1 MLLPCK
7 FTSVNGKSRRT
18 PRFDGKIRQTIAGAG
33 APRILPKLAGATGAG
48 APRQWLRLA
57 RPEPGGCAATLE
69 AKQQLRQ
76 TQLVLKPCAEQL
88 YCENFMKIKCLSLK
102 SLIFTENQLCVQFS
116 NRNKK

>member
-18 PRFDGKIRQTIAGAG
+18 PRFDGKNRQTIAGAG
-33 APRILPKLAGATGAG
+33 APLMLPKLAGAG

-57 RPEPGGCAATLE
+57 RLEPGACAATLV

-76 TQLVLKPCAEQL
+76 TQLVLKHCAEQL
-88 YCENFMKIKCLSLK
+88 YCAKFL
-102 SLIFTENQLCVQFS
+102 
-116 NRNKK
+116 

>member
-18 PRFDGKIRQTIAGAG
+18 PRFDGKNRQTIAGAG
-33 APRILPKLAGATGAG
+33 APRMLPRLAGAGAR
-48 APRQWLRLA
+48 RQWLRLA
-57 RPEPGGCAATLE
+57 RLEPGACAATLV

-88 YCENFMKIKCLSLK
+88 YCAKIL
-102 SLIFTENQLCVQFS
+102 
-116 NRNKK
+116 

>member
-18 PRFDGKIRQTIAGAG
+18 PRFDGKNRQTIAGAG
-33 APRILPKLAGATGAG
+33 APRILPKLAGGTGAG

-57 RPEPGGCAATLE
+57 SLDPGACAATLV

-76 TQLVLKPCAEQL
+76 TQLVLKLCAEQL
-88 YCENFMKIKCLSLK
+88 YCAKIL
-102 SLIFTENQLCVQFS
+102 
-116 NRNKK
+116 